1 MTHPKRW
8 AAALFIWLASAPA
21 SLAQSTAVGADAI
34 QDQVQALATPAD
46 IETRRAAIVARF
58 EGMGLEPRLV
68 WFEPPPR
75 VSRRGANV
83 IAEIAGNSSDVLLL
97 GAHYDHVGLAQ
108 GVIDNAA
115 GVAVVL
121 QLAEALT
128 RERLSHFTV
137 RIALFD
143 LEEDGLLGA
152 RAMVRDSVRTPLPH
166 TFLNFDVF
174 GYGESFW
181 MGALDEKGSLPSALR
196 EAGTESGMEVVID
209 SLYPP
214 SDHLA
219 FRGTRTA
226 SYSLSLLE
234 SAEIHD
240 LLTRFRA
247 RDMNAGGPPPR
258 VFQIIHTAEDTLD
271 KLDSAAV
278 ARGVEAV
285 EQAIR
290 KFDAVAR
297 E

>member
-1 MTHPKRW
+1 MTNPNRW
-8 AAALFIWLASAPA
+8 TVVLFIWLASASA

-34 QDQVQALATPAD
+34 QEQVQALAEPAN
-46 IETRRAAIVARF
+46 IESRRAAIVARL
-58 EGMGLEPRLV
+58 EGMGLEPRLA
-68 WFEPPPR
+68 WFDPPPR
-75 VSRRGANV
+75 VSRRGANIV
-83 IAEIAGNSSDVLLL
+83 AEIAGSSSDVLLL

-128 RERLSHFTV
+128 REKLSHFTV

-181 MGALDEKGSLPSALR
+181 MGALDDGASLPAALR
-196 EAGTESGMEVVID
+196 EAGTDSGMEVVID

-226 SYSLSLLE
+226 SYSLSLLASE
-234 SAEIHD
+234 ELHD
-240 LLTRFRA
+240 VLTRFRA
-247 RDMNAGGPPPR
+247 RNMNAGGPPPR
-258 VFQIIHTAEDTLD
+258 VFQILHTAEDTLD

-278 ARGVEAV
+278 ARGVEVV